1 MNAHMSL
8 ADLLGQVFEGQCRQT
23 VAAGNRS
30 RSMCFVE
37 YASTSSKHAIVLDDS
52 ILKYKIRSSLL
63 DRPPRIKHLFPS
75 SYLYRVLEPPW

>member
-8 ADLLGQVFEGQCRQT
+8 ADILGQVFEGQCRQT

-37 YASTSSKHAIVLDDS
+37 YASMLSKHAIVTGDH
-52 ILKYKIRSSLL
+52 ILKYNIT
-63 DRPPRIKHLFPS
+63 
-75 SYLYRVLEPPW
+75 